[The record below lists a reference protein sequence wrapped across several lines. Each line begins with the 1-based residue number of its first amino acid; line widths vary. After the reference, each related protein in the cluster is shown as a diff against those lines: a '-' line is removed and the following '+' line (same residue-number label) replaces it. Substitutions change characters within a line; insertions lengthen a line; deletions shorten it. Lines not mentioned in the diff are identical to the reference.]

1 MNAVKHI
8 LMTVCTGIVLW
19 LMTLVGGL
27 AWAMFSTP
35 GSRHRTEALWGAVYF
50 ETSPSKNGVLMQFG
64 LENMRSVLLLLL
76 ACLAACAAISLIAKA
91 CIKGHAAMCEP
102 KRITR

>member
-1 MNAVKHI
+1 
-8 LMTVCTGIVLW
+8 
-19 LMTLVGGL
+19 
-27 AWAMFSTP
+27 
-35 GSRHRTEALWGAVYF
+35 
-50 ETSPSKNGVLMQFG
+50 MQFG

-91 CIKGHAAMCEP
+91 CIKGHVAMCKP

>member
-35 GSRHRTEALWGAVYF
+35 GSRQRTEALWGAVYF

-91 CIKGHAAMCEP
+91 CIKGHAAMCKP
-102 KRITR
+102 KRITC

>member
-27 AWAMFSTP
+27 AWAMFS
-35 GSRHRTEALWGAVYF
+35 VYF

-91 CIKGHAAMCEP
+91 CIKGHAAMCKP

>member
-35 GSRHRTEALWGAVYF
+35 GSRQRTEALWGPS
-50 ETSPSKNGVLMQFG
+50 TSRQAPPRTGS
-64 LENMRSVLLLLL
+64 
-76 ACLAACAAISLIAKA
+76 
-91 CIKGHAAMCEP
+91 
-102 KRITR
+102 